1 MDGRVGAE
9 PETLRSDS
17 KKRSV
22 DECVDQDR
30 SEGSS
35 KRVKMR
41 DLESV
46 FLSEELVMGFSL
58 YVTLMGA
65 AIESFRVELDTK
77 IRIDFEFPALGSV
90 LVRYLIWVSN
100 RMHVRICNYA
110 GDYGSGRHAKDNKDQ
125 CDTSRN
131 EASQDTEDTAE
142 TVSDAYE
149 SVPKARDSLSLLGDA
164 AFLSLRCGDTS
175 SNSADANSKA
185 EISSAHIETS
195 GKTSFLSQP
204 QRDATSRFPS
214 SRGFGLNINATNT
227 PNSVEQD
234 PFYPYKVHTYMK
246 SRDESECGSTTG
258 PVEEKDS
265 FKLWKEMKQNGFLSS
280 SYGGIPVPNIPKQR
294 GRKKKND
301 PLKTKIEIAKKEQVT
316 RFTKIAAPS
325 GLLNGLNPGIINH
338 VRNRKQVHSII
349 EALLRSEKHENRSDT
364 TATVHSK
371 PGNKE
376 AHAKEKVQDRSYD
389 SGATRSVLAH
399 CDEPSTIFTGS
410 MEGRE
415 CQLSNREDE
424 TLTLKLSSA
433 AMRSENTLL
442 IEESANEASVSSL
455 SVKGKSQIQ
464 DTKGRL
470 AALRRSKK
478 RVQAVIETEL
488 PFLISKEFSSN
499 QVNDPNVFQSSNALS
514 SAAGE
519 MHRAR
524 WTALFDQMDKALT
537 EEGKHLET
545 QLNQI
550 KELRLHCEQGL
561 QCINWIDPRLKK
573 ESTQREFAVRA
584 AAASIYST
592 CNLAQAKEDV
602 SCC

>member
-9 PETLRSDS
+9 SEGLRSDS
-17 KKRSV
+17 KKRSMN
-22 DECVDQDR
+22 ECVDKDQ

-46 FLSEELVMGFSL
+46 FLSEG
-58 YVTLMGA
+58 T
-65 AIESFRVELDTK
+65 
-77 IRIDFEFPALGSV
+77 
-90 LVRYLIWVSN
+90 
-100 RMHVRICNYA
+100 
-110 GDYGSGRHAKDNKDQ
+110 GRNGKLLLSKDSKDQ
-125 CDTSRN
+125 CDDTSRN
-131 EASQDTEDTAE
+131 EEGGSRDTEDTAE

-185 EISSAHIETS
+185 EISSAHVETS
-195 GKTSFLSQP
+195 GKTSFLSKP
-204 QRDATSRFPS
+204 ERDATIGFPS
-214 SRGFGLNINATNT
+214 SRGVGLNINVNNT

-234 PFYPYKVHTYMK
+234 PFYPYKVPTYLK

-280 SYGGIPVPNIPKQR
+280 SYGGIPMPNIPKQR

-301 PLKTKIEIAKKEQVT
+301 PLMTKMEIAKKEHVT

-349 EALLRSEKHENRSDT
+349 EALVRSEKHETRSNS
-364 TATVHSK
+364 TAIIPSK
-371 PGNKE
+371 TGNKE
-376 AHAKEKVQDRSYD
+376 AHGKEKVHDSSHD

-399 CDEPSTIFTGS
+399 CDEPSTIFTGA

-415 CQLSNREDE
+415 CQMMSNREDE
-424 TLTLKLSSA
+424 TLSLKLSSTT
-433 AMRSENTLL
+433 MRSDNTFL

-464 DTKGRL
+464 SLETLRRDMGGRKYLLIALSFVYLAANVAAQWLDLLYQDTKGRL

-478 RVQAVIETEL
+478 RVQAVIDTEL
-488 PFLISKEFSSN
+488 PFLISKEFSYN
-499 QVNDPNVFQSSNALS
+499 QVNDPNVIQSSKALS
-514 SAAGE
+514 SADGE
-519 MHRAR
+519 MHRLR

-537 EEGKHLET
+537 EEGKYL
-545 QLNQI
+545 
-550 KELRLHCEQGL
+550 
-561 QCINWIDPRLKK
+561 
-573 ESTQREFAVRA
+573 
-584 AAASIYST
+584 
-592 CNLAQAKEDV
+592 V
-602 SCC
+602 SLTDNRFFF